1 MKPVSNV
8 WRTLAE
14 TQKSPSPS
22 IMLREGHMLKNGC
35 KKFHGYY
42 SAANFSTPDI
52 KRLERWVESQS
63 SCESLALSALTPIN
77 APTSTPKASSVAT
90 I

>member
-1 MKPVSNV
+1 
-8 WRTLAE
+8 
-14 TQKSPSPS
+14 
-22 IMLREGHMLKNGC
+22 MLKSGC
-35 KKFHGYY
+35 RNLHEHC
-42 SAANFSTPDI
+42 SAVNFSTPDI